1 MSLQI
6 ANYEIRQVL
15 VVEDNPSAREGY
27 QDSLEDMEMD
37 LKPVLEK
44 GPLGNLEDYISDA
57 IGRCDAA
64 ICDHHLKESGYAVF
78 NGAKL
83 VAEMNRRQ
91 RPAVLCTAW
100 EEAGVDEIRLFRR
113 YIPCLLKPGELDPE
127 TFRQALELCIGEF
140 RGRFRPSRYPSRTL
154 VRVEDVDRENAY
166 VVLPGWNP
174 QEVIRLTREAI
185 SPDVRSYLKA
195 GARFHARVNIGA
207 ERQDELYFEQ
217 WEGK

>member
-6 ANYEIRQVL
+6 ANHEIRQVL
-15 VVEDNPSAREGY
+15 VVDDNPSAREGY
-27 QDSLEDMEMD
+27 KYTLEDLD
-37 LKPVLEK
+37 LEPVLEQ
-44 GPLGNLEDYISDA
+44 GPLGILETYLS
-57 IGRCDAA
+57 GVTTRCDAA
-64 ICDHHLKESGYAVF
+64 ICDHHLKESGYAAF

-83 VAEMNRRQ
+83 AAEMNRRQ

-113 YIPCLLKPGELDPE
+113 NIPCLLKPGELDPE
-127 TFRQALELCIGEF
+127 TLRQALELCIDEF
-140 RGRFRPSRYPSRTL
+140 RDHFRPSRYPSRTL
-154 VRVEDVDRENAY
+154 VRVEDVDQENAY

-185 SPDVRSYLKA
+185 SSDVRSYLKA
-195 GARFHARVNIGA
+195 GARLHAKVNIGA

>member
-6 ANYEIRQVL
+6 ANHEIRKVL
-15 VVEDNPSAREGY
+15 VVEDNPNAREGY
-27 QDSLEDMEMD
+27 QYTLEDMD
-37 LKPVLEK
+37 LEPVLDR
-44 GPLGNLEDYISDA
+44 GPLGNLENYIAGVTS
-57 IGRCDAA
+57 RCDAA
-64 ICDHHLKESGYAVF
+64 ICDHHLKESGYANF

-113 YIPCLLKPGELDPE
+113 NIPCLLKPGELDPE
-127 TFRQALELCIGEF
+127 SFRRALDLCIDEF
-140 RGRFRPSRYPSRTL
+140 RDHFRPSRYPSRTL
-154 VRVEDVDRENAY
+154 VRVEDVDQDNAY

-174 QEVIRLTREAI
+174 QEVIRLARGAI
-185 SPDVRSYLKA
+185 SSAVHSYLRA
-195 GARFHARVNIGA
+195 GARLHAKVNIGA
-207 ERQDELYFEQ
+207 ERQEELYFDQ